1 MFGKLFGSKGSQTA
15 SKAVGKAAAQPPT
28 RPPAAAVPKMK
39 KVNLTRRFTVLAETS
54 QGSMSHV
61 CKALDNEQKRS
72 VCLKIQNATKTAEA
86 LARATKEGRPP
97 EGAIGA
103 RIRHPNVV
111 LTFDYGLSTK
121 REHWISMEFIEGVSL
136 VEIRK
141 IGARD
146 LPGKIDLLI
155 QAAEGL
161 EAVHQAG
168 FIHHDFGPK
177 NVLINRENVAK
188 IIDFG
193 LAVPDEPR
201 FHRPGNRTGTLQYM
215 APELIRR
222 ETTDR
227 RIDVFS
233 FGVMAF
239 ELLTNRMPYEM
250 TGDQMAMI
258 RHRMNAEP
266 MRLAEVAPTMPAEL
280 CAVVDR
286 ALARRKEER
295 FGSMSDVVTALKAL
309 SMAPKPDE

>member
-1 MFGKLFGSKGSQTA
+1 MFGKLFGSKE
-15 SKAVGKAAAQPPT
+15 SKKKTLEPPKPEKAPPI
-28 RPPAAAVPKMK
+28 PKMK
-39 KVNLTRRFTVLAETS
+39 RVNLARRFTILAETS

-72 VCLKIQNATKTAEA
+72 VCLKVQNASKTAEA
-86 LARATKEGRPP
+86 LARTAREGRPP
-97 EGAIGA
+97 EGYIGA
-103 RIRHPNVV
+103 RIRHHNVV
-111 LTFDYGLSTK
+111 VTHDFGLSTK
-121 REHWISMEFIEGVSL
+121 KEHWLSMEFIEGVSL
-136 VEIRK
+136 SEIRK

-146 LPGKIDLLI
+146 LSNKVGLLI
-155 QAAEGL
+155 QSAEGL
-161 EAVHQAG
+161 DGVHRAG

-177 NVLINRENVAK
+177 NVMVNRENVCK

-227 RIDVFS
+227 RIDIFS

-239 ELLTNRMPYEM
+239 ELFANRMPYEM
-250 TGDQMAMI
+250 TGDQMALI
-258 RHRMNAEP
+258 RHRMNADP
-266 MRLAEVAPTMPAEL
+266 MQLADVAPDLPADL

-286 ALARRKEER
+286 ALARRKDDRYMTMTE
-295 FGSMSDVVTALKAL
+295 VVAALKAL
-309 SMAPKPDE
+309 PSAPKED